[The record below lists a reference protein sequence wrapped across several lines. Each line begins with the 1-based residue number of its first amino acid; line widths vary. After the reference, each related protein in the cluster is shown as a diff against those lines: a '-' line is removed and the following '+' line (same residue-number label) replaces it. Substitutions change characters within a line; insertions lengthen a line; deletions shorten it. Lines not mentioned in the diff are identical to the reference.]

1 MNGWLIYGYALA
13 LLAFGLVMSVKL
25 VVPTL

>member
-13 LLAFGLVMSVKL
+13 LFAFGLVMGVKL
-25 VVPTL
+25 ISPTL